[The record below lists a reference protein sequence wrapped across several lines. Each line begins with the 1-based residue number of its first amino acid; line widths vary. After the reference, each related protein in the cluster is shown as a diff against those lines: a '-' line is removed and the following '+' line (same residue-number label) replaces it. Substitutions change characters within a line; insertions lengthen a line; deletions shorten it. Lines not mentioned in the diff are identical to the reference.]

1 MARHTQLDRRIL
13 MPQSKI
19 RRYLKHGTLPQLSVF
34 EAVARHG
41 NFTRAAEELYMA
53 QPTVSVHIK
62 KLTETIGLPLFEQVG
77 RRVYLTEAGEHLHAA
92 CREIFE
98 VLGRTEDGFT
108 DLRGLKAGR
117 LRIAV
122 STTGKYFVPRLLAAY
137 IGENPGVNV
146 TMHVQ
151 NRQTLIERL
160 ATNADDLFVFANPP
174 TEPDVVKQAILPNPL
189 VAFASAKH
197 PLAHQK
203 KIPFA
208 RFAQEPLLIREA
220 GSGTRMNT
228 LACFDKHG
236 MEPNIR
242 MELGSNEAIKQAI
255 LAGLGVSIMSRYTL
269 GLDTDPRDLVM
280 LDVDGL
286 PPPGQWFFVYPVGKQ
301 PSHVVRSF
309 MEFVRER
316 GKSLILD
323 HMAALPE

>member
-1 MARHTQLDRRIL
+1 

-41 NFTRAAEELYMA
+41 SFTRAAEELYMA

-62 KLTETIGLPLFEQVG
+62 KLSETVGLPLFEQVG
-77 RRVYLTEAGEHLHAA
+77 RKVHLTEAGEHLFAA
-92 CREIFE
+92 CKEMFAI
-98 VLGRTEDGFT
+98 LGRTEDGFA
-108 DLRGLKAGR
+108 DLRGLAAGR

-122 STTGKYFVPRLLAAY
+122 STTGKYFIPRLLAAY
-137 IGENPGVNV
+137 IGEHPGIDV

-151 NRQTLIERL
+151 NRQTLLERL
-160 ATNADDLFVFANPP
+160 AANEDDLFVFANPP
-174 TEPDVVKQAILPNPL
+174 SEPDVVTQAILPNPL
-189 VAFASAKH
+189 VAFAAASH

-208 RFAQEPLLIREA
+208 RFAQEPLLIREP

-228 LACFDKHG
+228 LACYEKQG
-236 MEPNIR
+236 VEPRIR
-242 MELGSNEAIKQAI
+242 MELGSNEAIKQAL

-280 LDVDGL
+280 LDVEGL
-286 PPPGQWFFVYPVGKQ
+286 PLKGQWYFVYPVGKQ
-301 PSHVVRSF
+301 PSLVMRSF
-309 MEFVRER
+309 MAFVREH
-316 GKSLILD
+316 GKRLVID
-323 HMAALPE
+323 HLATLHE